1 MPKLG
6 MSMEEGAVVEWPVAL
21 GDRVEKGVTVLVIES
36 EKAEVEIEATAS
48 GFLRHVYVE
57 ADPDER
63 VPCGTVLA
71 VLTDSMDEPFDP
83 DAYRV
88 AEDRSEA
95 PRSGAATPAPAAP
108 PPRAPAQARATRDVA
123 PIAPAA
129 RALAKRLGIDPGEV
143 PGSGPGGRVLKQDV
157 ETWAARRE
165 VLVAVADGL
174 ALEVPVAGEGD
185 PVLLLPGFG
194 TDVAAF
200 ARQTPMLA
208 EDHRVRGMNPR
219 GVGLSDAPDSPR
231 YDVVDL
237 AADASALID
246 APTHVI
252 GASLGAAVALELALT
267 RPERVRSLTLITP
280 FLEAGPRL
288 LAVTEA
294 WCRVAALAGPEAVA
308 AMLLPWLFSEDYLA
322 DERARGR
329 TLRGL
334 AEIAARVPATTL
346 ERSAAGLRS
355 WSGSRADA
363 VGDLKPPTLVL
374 VAGGDLLTPG
384 GEAVARAIPGAR
396 SVVVP
401 DAGHAL
407 ALEAPD
413 RVNDAIRAHLSTS

>member
-1 MPKLG
+1 
-6 MSMEEGAVVEWPVAL
+6 V
-21 GDRVEKGVTVLVIES
+21 
-36 EKAEVEIEATAS
+36 
-48 GFLRHVYVE
+48 
-57 ADPDER
+57 
-63 VPCGTVLA
+63 
-71 VLTDSMDEPFDP
+71 
-83 DAYRV
+83 
-88 AEDRSEA
+88 
-95 PRSGAATPAPAAP
+95 
-108 PPRAPAQARATRDVA
+108 
-123 PIAPAA
+123 
-129 RALAKRLGIDPGEV
+129 
-143 PGSGPGGRVLKQDV
+143 
-157 ETWAARRE
+157 
-165 VLVAVADGL
+165 
-174 ALEVPVAGEGD
+174 
-185 PVLLLPGFG
+185 
-194 TDVAAF
+194 
-200 ARQTPMLA
+200 LA

-219 GVGLSDAPDSPR
+219 GVGLSDAPDAPS
-231 YDVVDL
+231 YDVADL
-237 AADASALID
+237 AADAAALID

-294 WCRVAALAGPEAVA
+294 WCRVAAEAGPDAVA

-346 ERSAAGLRS
+346 ERNAAGLRT

-363 VGDLKPPTLVL
+363 VRDLKPPTLVL

-396 SVVVP
+396 SVLVP
-401 DAGHAL
+401 EAGHAL

>member
-1 MPKLG
+1 
-6 MSMEEGAVVEWPVAL
+6 
-21 GDRVEKGVTVLVIES
+21 
-36 EKAEVEIEATAS
+36 
-48 GFLRHVYVE
+48 
-57 ADPDER
+57 
-63 VPCGTVLA
+63 
-71 VLTDSMDEPFDP
+71 
-83 DAYRV
+83 
-88 AEDRSEA
+88 
-95 PRSGAATPAPAAP
+95 
-108 PPRAPAQARATRDVA
+108 
-123 PIAPAA
+123 
-129 RALAKRLGIDPGEV
+129 
-143 PGSGPGGRVLKQDV
+143 VLKQDV

>member
-88 AEDRSEA
+88 AEDRTEA
-95 PRSGAATPAPAAP
+95 PRSGTATPAPAAP
-108 PPRAPAQARATRDVA
+108 PAPAQARATRDVA

-129 RALAKRLGIDPGEV
+129 RAVAKRLGIDPGEV

-165 VLVAVADGL
+165 ALVAVADGL

-219 GVGLSDAPDSPR
+219 GVGLSDAPDAPS
-231 YDVVDL
+231 YDVADL
-237 AADASALID
+237 AADAAALID

-267 RPERVRSLTLITP
+267 RPECVRSLTLITP

>member
-6 MSMEEGAVVEWPVAL
+6 MSMEEGAVVEWPVEIGAH
-21 GDRVEKGVTVLVIES
+21 VEKGEVVLVIES

-71 VLTDSMDEPFDP
+71 ALTESMDEAFDA
-83 DAYRV
+83 DAFRV
-88 AEDRSEA
+88 AEDRTEA
-95 PRSGAATPAPAAP
+95 PRPSAPPPPPAAP
-108 PPRAPAQARATRDVA
+108 ATPAQARVVRDVA

-129 RALAKRLGIDPGEV
+129 RALAKKLGIDPSGV

-165 VLVAVADGL
+165 ALVDLGEGL
-174 ALEVPVAGEGD
+174 SLEVPAVGEGD

-208 EDHRVRGMNPR
+208 EHHRVRGMNPR
-219 GVGLSDAPDSPR
+219 GVGLSDAPDASS
-231 YDVVDL
+231 YDVADL
-237 AADASALID
+237 AADAAALIE

-294 WCRVAALAGPEAVA
+294 WCRVAASAGPDAVA
-308 AMLLPWLFSEDYLA
+308 AMLLPWLFSEETLA
-322 DERARGR
+322 DDGARR
-329 TLRGL
+329 RILRGL
-334 AEIAARVPATTL
+334 TEIAARVPATTL
-346 ERSAAGLRS
+346 ERNAAGLRA
-355 WSGSRADA
+355 WSGSRSDA
-363 VGDLKPPTLVL
+363 VRDLKPPTLVL
-374 VAGGDLLTPG
+374 VGGGDLLTPD
-384 GEAVARAIPGAR
+384 GEAVARAIPGAK
-396 SVVVP
+396 SVVIP
-401 DAGHAL
+401 EAGHAL

-413 RVNDAIRAHLSTS
+413 RVNDAIRSHLSAT

>member
-21 GDRVEKGVTVLVIES
+21 GARVEKGEVVLIIES

-48 GFLRHVYVE
+48 GFLRHVYAE

-95 PRSGAATPAPAAP
+95 PGSGVATPAPAAP
-108 PPRAPAQARATRDVA
+108 PAPAQARATRDVA

-129 RALAKRLGIDPGEV
+129 RAVAKRLGIDPGEV

-157 ETWAARRE
+157 EAWAARRE
-165 VLVAVADGL
+165 ALVAVAEGIS
-174 ALEVPVAGEGD
+174 LEVPVAGEGD

-208 EDHRVRGMNPR
+208 EHHRVRGMNPR
-219 GVGLSDAPDSPR
+219 GVGLSDAPDAPS
-231 YDVVDL
+231 YDVADL
-237 AADASALID
+237 AADAAALIE

-280 FLEAGPRL
+280 FLEASPRL

-294 WCRVAALAGPEAVA
+294 WCRVAAAAGPDAVA
-308 AMLLPWLFSEDYLA
+308 VMLLPWLFSEDYLA

-346 ERSAAGLRS
+346 ERNAAGLRT

-363 VGDLKPPTLVL
+363 VRDLKPPTLVL

-384 GEAVARAIPGAR
+384 GEAVARAIPGAK

-401 DAGHAL
+401 EAGHAL